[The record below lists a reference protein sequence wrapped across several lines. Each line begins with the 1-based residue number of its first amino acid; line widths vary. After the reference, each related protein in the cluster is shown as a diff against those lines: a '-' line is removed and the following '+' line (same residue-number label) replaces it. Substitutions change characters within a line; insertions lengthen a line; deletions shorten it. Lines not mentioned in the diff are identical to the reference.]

1 MCQEKTY
8 SLLSIAIRFVL
19 VSAAISA
26 QSAFAQGDPVDLDS
40 ISVTGVRA
48 SIQQS
53 LLEKHSAAGIVDA
66 ISAEDIGKFPDL
78 NLSESLQRIPGITVD
93 RNNIGEGST
102 INLRGLGPAFTQ
114 VEINGM
120 PGMSNG
126 GESRT
131 SYAEGSRGF
140 NFEMFASELFSSAV
154 VYKTGMAE
162 IDEGG
167 LAGTVRL
174 ETPRPLDHRRGT
186 RVIGSFLGNYSE
198 QLKTTN
204 PRTSILFSHNKDD
217 AFGITASLTYAK
229 SDFVSNVVQAT
240 SWVPFSLS
248 DMTGIVPGADPVHD
262 EIRDSLA
269 PFGGPTYYIF
279 REDRET
285 LGSTLTLQFRPN
297 ERINFTLDGLYGTLE
312 NTRLRL
318 RNDMP
323 IETGVKA
330 VSNTQITD
338 GVIVSGDFTGVE
350 QHVGP
355 RHLTADETYLQ
366 LAAKM
371 QWAADDLWLVGAS
384 LGYASRDTSRTFDMY
399 SFRLADHNG
408 VFDPGT
414 LSYQIRGDFIDFKS
428 DLTDGHSN
436 PEDFLFN
443 FLNMF
448 PSRNK
453 DTDKQFRVD
462 ISRNFSGND
471 HVLKFG
477 LRHNDRNMD
486 RWENLRILRRDPG
499 VLPVMLPGLDQVYTL
514 VDFKVPG
521 ARAPAR
527 LLSVD
532 KDRFRELFWPD
543 GVPIDGMH
551 IADYT
556 GTNAQSTY
564 TIQEKTASAWVQM
577 DMFFGNWTVIPG
589 VRYIRTQQVTS
600 GSTAENSDFPDQV
613 IIPVRVSKTY
623 DGYLPSLSVRYDLN
637 NQVVLRG
644 AYARSITRPNPA
656 DLMPGLQISG
666 TINGLGFL
674 GNPELD
680 PYYAHNLDLGGEWYF
695 SEEGLIAANVFYK
708 KISNFI
714 DTRAFVDD
722 YSFPSRED
730 AGVRIDTQYT
740 FLEPV
745 NAVSSDIKG
754 LEISLQS
761 RFAWLPGIW
770 RNMGGILNY
779 THTESS
785 ADFGDDGDVRNRGLP
800 GLSKNSANATLY
812 YDDGAFDARLSYSW
826 RDRYLAQFG
835 ELGGVP
841 RFTKPYGQIDLSVN
855 YQFNNRFSIQVQVLN
870 LSKEQRP
877 QPVICHLQFLPLTDA
892 LCSACVWRSD
902 FHHL

>member
-1 MCQEKTY
+1 MCRAVKH
-8 SLLSIAIRFVL
+8 SSLSIAISLLL
-19 VSAAISA
+19 VANTASA
-26 QSAFAQGDPVDLDS
+26 QSGAAQSDPVDIDS
-40 ISVTGVRA
+40 VSVTGVRA

-53 LLEKHSAAGIVDA
+53 LMEKHSAAGIVDA

-102 INLRGLGPAFTQ
+102 INLRGLGPTFTQ

-174 ETPRPLDHRRGT
+174 ETPRPLDGRQGSRI
-186 RVIGSFLGNYSE
+186 VGSFLGNYSE
-198 QLKTTN
+198 RLKSTD
-204 PRTSILFSHNKDD
+204 PRASVLFSHNQNDV
-217 AFGITASLTYAK
+217 FGITASLAYSQ

-240 SWVPFSLS
+240 SWVPFALS
-248 DMTGIVPGADPVHD
+248 DMTGIEPGTNPRHD

-269 PFGGPTYYIF
+269 PFGGPTYYVF

-297 ERINFTLDGLYGTLE
+297 ERVSFTLDGLYGTLE

-323 IETGVKA
+323 VETGVREVKNA
-330 VSNTQITD
+330 MIED
-338 GVIVSGDFTGVE
+338 GVIVAGDFFGVE

-355 RHLTADETYLQ
+355 RHLSADETYLQ
-366 LAAKM
+366 LVVKM
-371 QWAADDLWLVGAS
+371 DWTPNEWWSIRPS
-384 LGYASRDTSRTFDMY
+384 LGYASRDTKRTFDMY
-399 SFRLADHNG
+399 SFRLADQDGN
-408 VFDPGT
+408 FDPGT
-414 LSYQIRGDFIDFKS
+414 LSYRIRGDFIDFGS
-428 DLTDGHSN
+428 DLTDGWSN

-443 FLNMF
+443 SLNMF

-453 DTDKQFRVD
+453 DTEKQVRVD
-462 ISRNFSGND
+462 FSRNFSGNE

-477 LRHNDRNMD
+477 LRHNERNMD
-486 RWENLRILRRDPG
+486 RWEELQILRRDPG
-499 VLPVMLPGLDQVYTL
+499 VPPSAIPGLDRVYTW

-521 ARAPAR
+521 SRAPAR

-532 KDRFRELFWPD
+532 KDAFRELFWPG
-543 GVPIDGMH
+543 GVPIDGLH

-564 TIQEKTASAWVQM
+564 TIQEKTSSLWVQT
-577 DMFFGNWTVIPG
+577 DMLFDKWTLIPG
-589 VRYIRTQQVTS
+589 IRYIRTEQITT
-600 GSTAENSDFPDQV
+600 GSWAENSDFPDQV

-623 DGYLPSLSVRYDLN
+623 DGYLPSLSIRYDLS
-637 NQVVLRG
+637 NQVVLRTS
-644 AYARSITRPNPA
+644 YARSITRPNPA

-666 TINGLGFL
+666 TVNGLGFL
-674 GNPELD
+674 GNPELE
-680 PYYAHNLDLGGEWYF
+680 PYYAHNLDLGAEWYF

-722 YSFPSRED
+722 YSFPSREQ

-745 NAVSSDIKG
+745 NAVSADIKG

-761 RFAWLPGIW
+761 RFSRLPGVLS
-770 RNMGGILNY
+770 NMGGILNY

-800 GLSKNSANATLY
+800 GLSKNSANASVY
-812 YDDGAFDARLSYSW
+812 YDDGRFDARLAYTW

-841 RFTKPYGQIDLSVN
+841 RFTKPYGQLDLSLN
-855 YQFNNRFSIQVQVLN
+855 YQVNGKFSIQAQVLN
-870 LSKEQRP
+870 LTREQRID
-877 QPVICHLQFLPLTDA
+877 QSSTSYLPFAVSTIDRRFMLGMRVA
-892 LCSACVWRSD
+892 
-902 FHHL
+902 F

>member
-1 MCQEKTY
+1 MCRPIRY
-8 SLLSIAIRFVL
+8 SPLSIAISL
-19 VSAAISA
+19 LLASNMAAA
-26 QSAFAQGDPVDLDS
+26 QSNDAVNLDS
-40 ISVTGVRA
+40 VSVTGVRA

-53 LLEKHSAAGIVDA
+53 LVEKHSAAGIVDA

-78 NLSESLQRIPGITVD
+78 NLSESLQRIPGVTVD

-102 INLRGLGPAFTQ
+102 INLRGLGPTFTQ

-174 ETPRPLDHRRGT
+174 ETPRPLEGRQGT
-186 RVIGSFLGNYSE
+186 RVVGSFLGNYSE
-198 QLKTTN
+198 RLKSTD
-204 PRTSILFSHNKDD
+204 PRASVLFSHNSHDV
-217 AFGITASLTYAK
+217 FGITASVAYSQ

-240 SWVPFSLS
+240 SWVPFALS
-248 DMTGIVPGADPVHD
+248 DITGIAPGADPRHD
-262 EIRDSLA
+262 EIRDALA
-269 PFGGPTYYIF
+269 PFGGPTYYVF

-297 ERINFTLDGLYGTLE
+297 EHFNFTLDGLYGTLE

-318 RNDMP
+318 RNDIP
-323 IETGVKA
+323 VETGVREVRNA
-330 VSNTQITD
+330 VIEN
-338 GVIVSGDFTGVE
+338 GVIVSGDFFGVE

-355 RHLTADETYLQ
+355 RHLTADETYMQ
-366 LAAKM
+366 LVAKM
-371 QWAADDLWLVGAS
+371 EWTPNEWWSIRPS

-399 SFRLADHNG
+399 SFRLADKNG
-408 VFDPGT
+408 NFDPGT
-414 LSYQIRGDFIDFKS
+414 LSYRIRGDFIDFGS
-428 DLTDGHSN
+428 DLTDGYSN

-443 FLNMF
+443 SLNMF

-453 DTDKQFRVD
+453 DTEKQVRLD
-462 ISRNFSGND
+462 IARNFSGND

-477 LRHNDRNMD
+477 LRHNERNMD
-486 RWENLRILRRDPG
+486 RWEELQILRRDPG
-499 VLPVMLPGLDQVYTL
+499 VPPSAVPGLDRVYTL

-521 ARAPAR
+521 SRAPKR

-532 KDRFRELFWPD
+532 KDRFREVFWPG
-543 GVPIDGMH
+543 GVPIDGLH
-551 IADYT
+551 VADYT

-564 TIQEKTASAWVQM
+564 TIQEKTSSFWVQM
-577 DMFFGNWTVIPG
+577 DFQFEQWTLIPG
-589 VRYIRTQQVTS
+589 IRHIRTDQMTT
-600 GSTAENSDFPDQV
+600 GSWAENSDFPDQV

-623 DGYLPSLSVRYDLN
+623 DGYLPSLSVRYDVN
-637 NQVVLRG
+637 HQVVLRTS
-644 AYARSITRPNPA
+644 YARSITRPNPA

-674 GNPELD
+674 GNPELE
-680 PYYAHNLDLGGEWYF
+680 PYYAHNLDFGGEWYF
-695 SEEGLIAANVFYK
+695 SEEGLLAANVFYK

-722 YSFPSRED
+722 YSFPSREE

-745 NAVSSDIKG
+745 NAVSADIKG
-754 LEISLQS
+754 LEVSLQS
-761 RFAWLPGIW
+761 RFSRLPGALS
-770 RNMGGILNY
+770 NMGGILNY

-812 YDDGAFDARLSYSW
+812 YDDGRFDARLAYTW

-841 RFTKPYGQIDLSVN
+841 RFTKPYGQLDLSLN
-855 YQFNNRFSIQVQVLN
+855 YQINSHFSIQAQVLN
-870 LSKEQRP
+870 LSKQQRID
-877 QPVICHLQFLPLTDA
+877 QSSTDYLPFAVSTIDRRFMLGVRMA
-892 LCSACVWRSD
+892 
-902 FHHL
+902 F

>member
-1 MCQEKTY
+1 MCRPIRD
-8 SLLSIAIRFVL
+8 SPLSIAISL
-19 VSAAISA
+19 LLASNMAAA
-26 QSAFAQGDPVDLDS
+26 QSNDAVDLDS
-40 ISVTGVRA
+40 VSVTGVRA

-53 LLEKHSAAGIVDA
+53 LVEKHSAAGIVDA

-78 NLSESLQRIPGITVD
+78 NLSESLQRIPGVTVD

-102 INLRGLGPAFTQ
+102 INLRGLGPTFTQ

-174 ETPRPLDHRRGT
+174 ETPRPLEGRQGT
-186 RVIGSFLGNYSE
+186 RVVGSFLGNYSE
-198 QLKTTN
+198 RLKSTD
-204 PRTSILFSHNKDD
+204 PRASVLFSHNSHDV
-217 AFGITASLTYAK
+217 FGITASVAYSQ

-240 SWVPFSLS
+240 SWVPFALS
-248 DMTGIVPGADPVHD
+248 DMTGIAPGTVPRHD
-262 EIRDSLA
+262 EIRDALA
-269 PFGGPTYYIF
+269 PFGGPTYYVF

-297 ERINFTLDGLYGTLE
+297 EHFNFTLDGLYGTLE

-323 IETGVKA
+323 IETGVREVRNA
-330 VSNTQITD
+330 VIEN
-338 GVIVSGDFTGVE
+338 GVIVSGDFFGVE

-355 RHLTADETYLQ
+355 RHLTADETYMQ
-366 LAAKM
+366 LVAKM
-371 QWAADDLWLVGAS
+371 EWTPNEWWSIRPS

-399 SFRLADHNG
+399 SFRLADKNG
-408 VFDPGT
+408 NFDPGT
-414 LSYQIRGDFIDFKS
+414 LSYRIRGDFIDFGS
-428 DLTDGHSN
+428 DLTDGYSN

-443 FLNMF
+443 SLNMF

-453 DTDKQFRVD
+453 DTEKQVRLDVA
-462 ISRNFSGND
+462 RNFSEND

-477 LRHNDRNMD
+477 LRHNERNMD
-486 RWENLRILRRDPG
+486 RWEELQILRRDPG
-499 VLPVMLPGLDQVYTL
+499 VPPSAVPGLDRVYTL

-521 ARAPAR
+521 SRAPKR

-532 KDRFRELFWPD
+532 KDRFREVFWPG
-543 GVPIDGMH
+543 GVPIDGLH
-551 IADYT
+551 VADYT

-564 TIQEKTASAWVQM
+564 TIQEKTSSFWVQM
-577 DMFFGNWTVIPG
+577 DFQFEQWTLIPG
-589 VRYIRTQQVTS
+589 IRHIRTDQMTT
-600 GSTAENSDFPDQV
+600 GSWAENSDFPDQV

-623 DGYLPSLSVRYDLN
+623 DGYLPSLSVRYDVN
-637 NQVVLRG
+637 HQVVLRTS
-644 AYARSITRPNPA
+644 YARSITRPNPA

-674 GNPELD
+674 GNPELE
-680 PYYAHNLDLGGEWYF
+680 PYYAHNFDLGGEWYF
-695 SEEGLIAANVFYK
+695 SSEGLIAANVFYK

-722 YSFPSRED
+722 YSFPSREE

-745 NAVSSDIKG
+745 NAVSADIKG
-754 LEISLQS
+754 LEVSLQS
-761 RFAWLPGIW
+761 RFSRLPGTLS
-770 RNMGGILNY
+770 NMGGILNY

-812 YDDGAFDARLSYSW
+812 YDDGRFDARLAYTW

-841 RFTKPYGQIDLSVN
+841 RFTKPYGQLDLSLN
-855 YQFNNRFSIQVQVLN
+855 YQINSHFSIQAQVLN
-870 LSKEQRP
+870 LSKQQRID
-877 QPVICHLQFLPLTDA
+877 QSSTDYLPFAVSTIDRRFMLGVRMA
-892 LCSACVWRSD
+892 
-902 FHHL
+902 F

>member
-1 MCQEKTY
+1 MCQVSKF
-8 SLLSIAIRFVL
+8 SQLAIAIGFLLTANMV
-19 VSAAISA
+19 SA
-26 QSAFAQGDPVDLDS
+26 QSGDAVDLDS
-40 ISVTGVRA
+40 VSVTGVRA

-78 NLSESLQRIPGITVD
+78 NLSESLQRIPGVTVD

-102 INLRGLGPAFTQ
+102 INLRGLGPTFTQ

-174 ETPRPLDHRRGT
+174 ETPRPLEGRQGT
-186 RVIGSFLGNYSE
+186 RVVGSFLGNYSE
-198 QLKTTN
+198 RLKSTD
-204 PRTSILFSHNKDD
+204 PRASILFSHNNNDV
-217 AFGITASLTYAK
+217 FGITASLAYSQ

-240 SWVPFSLS
+240 SWVPFALS
-248 DMTGIVPGADPVHD
+248 DMTGIEPGTDQKHD
-262 EIRDSLA
+262 EIRDALA
-269 PFGGPTYYIF
+269 PFGGPTYYVF

-297 ERINFTLDGLYGTLE
+297 ERFSFTLDGLYGTLE

-323 IETGVKA
+323 VETGVREVRNA
-330 VSNTQITD
+330 VIEN
-338 GVIVSGDFTGVE
+338 GVIVSGDFFGIE

-355 RHLTADETYLQ
+355 RHLTADETYMQ
-366 LAAKM
+366 LVAKM
-371 QWAADDLWLVGAS
+371 EWTPNEWWSIRPS

-399 SFRLADHNG
+399 SFRLADKDGN
-408 VFDPGT
+408 FDPGT
-414 LSYQIRGDFIDFKS
+414 LSYRIRGDFIDFGS
-428 DLTDGHSN
+428 DLTDGYSN

-443 FLNMF
+443 SLNMF

-453 DTDKQFRVD
+453 DTEKQVRLDVA
-462 ISRNFSGND
+462 RNFSGNN

-477 LRHNDRNMD
+477 LRHNERNMD
-486 RWENLRILRRDPG
+486 RWEELQILRRDPG
-499 VLPVMLPGLDQVYTL
+499 VPPSAIPGLDRVFTW

-521 ARAPAR
+521 SRAPAR

-532 KDRFRELFWPD
+532 KDRFREVFWPG
-543 GVPIDGMH
+543 GVPIDGLH
-551 IADYT
+551 VADYT

-564 TIQEKTASAWVQM
+564 TIQEKTTSFWVQM
-577 DMFFGNWTVIPG
+577 DLTFDQWTVIPG
-589 VRYIRTQQVTS
+589 IRHIRTEQITT
-600 GSTAENSDFPDQV
+600 GSWAENSDFPDQV

-674 GNPELD
+674 GNPELE
-680 PYYAHNLDLGGEWYF
+680 PYYAHNFDLGGEWYF
-695 SEEGLIAANVFYK
+695 SSEGLIAANVFYK

-722 YSFPSRED
+722 YSFPSREE

-745 NAVSSDIKG
+745 NAVSADIK
-754 LEISLQS
+754 
-761 RFAWLPGIW
+761 FARHIIQYG
-770 RNMGGILNY
+770 R
-779 THTESS
+779 
-785 ADFGDDGDVRNRGLP
+785 DFE
-800 GLSKNSANATLY
+800 LY
-812 YDDGAFDARLSYSW
+812 
-826 RDRYLAQFG
+826 
-835 ELGGVP
+835 
-841 RFTKPYGQIDLSVN
+841 PY
-855 YQFNNRFSIQVQVLN
+855 
-870 LSKEQRP
+870 
-877 QPVICHLQFLPLTDA
+877 
-892 LCSACVWRSD
+892 
-902 FHHL
+902 